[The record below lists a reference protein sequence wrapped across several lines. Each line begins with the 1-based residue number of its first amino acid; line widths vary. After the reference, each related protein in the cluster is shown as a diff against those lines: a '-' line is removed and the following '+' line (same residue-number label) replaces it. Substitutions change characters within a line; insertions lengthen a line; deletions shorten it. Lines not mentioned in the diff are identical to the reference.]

1 MRAVSISTS
10 FCFVLSP
17 LPALFSLCFLHVW
30 LSTLLST
37 GSSTM
42 ILVAEWSF
50 SNRSLELAF
59 LVSLGISCS
68 CPSHCR
74 HPSFP
79 LACYMVQF
87 TVMSSPLIK
96 KQKKY
101 TLVVMHCSSFILGSH
116 LFEMFL
122 YLFPG
127 VRQCCG
133 CLSPSYRLLC
143 IICSLKRMIDFL
155 LSFKSEH
162 VALVFSPPC

>member
-96 KQKKY
+96 KHKKN
-101 TLVVMHCSSFILGSH
+101 TLVVMHCSSFILGSF